1 MTQINITHDTP
12 LLPLPTDAETL
23 ARCLADPY
31 WRVFSGCLYKIMI
44 KGDGDEETQDV
55 SVMPFK
61 PNAAQE
67 KFVNRLWHRNV
78 ILKARQLGF
87 TTLIAILWLD
97 HALFN
102 ADQRCGIIA
111 QDREAAEVIFRDK
124 VKFAYEN
131 LPEQIRERFPLGRDS
146 ASELLFA
153 HNNSSIRVATSMR
166 SGTIHR
172 LHISEFGKICAKFPD
187 KAKEVMTGSIPAV
200 PSNGILVIESTAE
213 GRDGSFFKICQTA
226 QANFAQRK
234 KLNFRDYRFHF
245 YAWWQEPKYRMD
257 SSMVS
262 ISPKQHEYFDEV
274 ETIVE
279 RDMGITAKIDVDQRA
294 WYVATIEADFEGADD
309 RMWQEYPSYP
319 AEAFQVSTDGNYY
332 AKDMALLRKRGGIT
346 DVPELDMPVNTFW
359 DIGNSDGCAIWFHQD
374 SNGQDR
380 FLDYYEAHGETLKH
394 YVAKLREKGYVFD
407 THYLPH
413 DATHERLSDF
423 NKSTLQMLQDLMPGE
438 RFVVVPRISYLMDG
452 IQQTRACMRNY
463 YFDKTNCKLGID
475 RLDGYK
481 KRWNNAESRYVDQP
495 DKSNGCSEGADA
507 LRQHAQAKMAGLI
520 VSSTKTA
527 GSDYEED
534 NDNDWRTM

>member
-1 MTQINITHDTP
+1 MKRVNVTHDTP

-31 WRVFSGCLYKIMI
+31 WRVFSGALYRIMI

-262 ISPKQHEYFDEV
+262 ISPEQHEYFDEV

-463 YFDKTNCKLGID
+463 YFDQTNCKLGID

-481 KRWNNAESRYVDQP
+481 KRWNNTESRYVDQP

-520 VSSTKTA
+520 VSSTRTA